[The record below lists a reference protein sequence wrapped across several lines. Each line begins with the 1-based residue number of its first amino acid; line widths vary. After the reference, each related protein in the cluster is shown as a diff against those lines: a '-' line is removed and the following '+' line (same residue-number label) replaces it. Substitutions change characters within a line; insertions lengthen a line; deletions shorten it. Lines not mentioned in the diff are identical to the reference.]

1 MNELIARATYSTKKR
16 PNYAYIGP
24 ILKQAKKVA
33 WEYLKEYT
41 KGLVDKVSESELYVR
56 LKHNGA
62 VITICGADNPDSFR
76 GQYFDGVVLDEYADM
91 HPGVWGSILVP
102 ALSDRQGWA
111 VFIGTPKGKNHFFK
125 IWDDAKTKQNWW
137 RFILRASESGIL
149 SSVDL
154 EIARGE
160 MAEDEYAREYECD
173 FNAAVPGTYY
183 AQLINTLEKR
193 GQIYTA
199 DAEYSEDSGIRVASD
214 LGRSDST
221 ALWFYQP
228 RPDGIA
234 LIDYEESHGQDIDHY
249 VDLLATKP
257 YLYSH
262 FYVPHDARAKTLAT
276 KKSAIEQFDE
286 AFKTKL
292 KRAVHPEAGRVVQ
305 IVPKLDLHDGIQAV
319 RKTLP
324 SCYFH
329 PRTEKGVECLRA
341 YRREWDEAAK
351 VFIDSPVHDWASHGS
366 DAFRYLSLMANPVKL
381 PAPEEKPK
389 IVLPSTP
396 QVRLDDLWKERDR
409 TLSLSRRRRW

>member
-1 MNELIARATYSTKKR
+1 LIARATYSTKKR

-292 KRAVHPEAGRVVQ
+292 KRAVHPEAASARTGASGTRRQRSSSTRPYTIGRATALTLLGTCPSWQ
-305 IVPKLDLHDGIQAV
+305 ILLSSPPQKRSQRSSCRALLKSVSTIFGRNGIALCRFRDVGDGNAGYGF
-319 RKTLP
+319 L
-324 SCYFH
+324 S
-329 PRTEKGVECLRA
+329 PRE
-341 YRREWDEAAK
+341 
-351 VFIDSPVHDWASHGS
+351 
-366 DAFRYLSLMANPVKL
+366 
-381 PAPEEKPK
+381 
-389 IVLPSTP
+389 
-396 QVRLDDLWKERDR
+396 
-409 TLSLSRRRRW
+409 